1 MLRVVRC
8 ILHRHCHYC
17 QSHWQTCRCRIH
29 HSYFAASAE
38 NLCWGDAC
46 GGGAGSGGG
55 DVVSS
60 LHTGIC
66 VIGAFRF
73 AGFISPSGNCCP
85 LNHESWPPV
94 FLVNPAVRAMLLLIT
109 LFWYNVIN
117 NLVTCTDKATA
128 SWNVVHCHPRALR
141 IKVNNLSWLFS
152 IAKQRFV
159 VSSFSNT
166 YR

>member
-1 MLRVVRC
+1 M
-8 ILHRHCHYC
+8 LHRHCHYC
-17 QSHWQTCRCRIH
+17 QSHWQTCPCRIH

-60 LHTGIC
+60 LNTGIC

-85 LNHESWPPV
+85 LNHESSPPV
-94 FLVNPAVRAMLLLIT
+94 FLVNPEVQG
-109 LFWYNVIN
+109 
-117 NLVTCTDKATA
+117 
-128 SWNVVHCHPRALR
+128 
-141 IKVNNLSWLFS
+141 S
-152 IAKQRFV
+152 ICVSQRFV
-159 VSSFSNT
+159 PCL
-166 YR
+166 Y